1 MNPNTV
7 SLVLGSGGAR
17 GYAHIGVIRAL
28 TERGYD
34 IRGVS
39 GCSMGAMV
47 GGVYCAGKLDAFE
60 QWARSLTYLEVIKLV
75 DLSFLSSGAIRGD
88 KVFSLLKDMLED
100 AEIEDLPKPF
110 TAVATDLTNQKE
122 VWFRHGPLEEAIRAS
137 CAIPSLIKPVV
148 SRGRLLVDGG
158 VLNPLP
164 IAPSVSVHANHVI
177 AVDLSA
183 EVAMPRSA
191 RTQNEARA
199 RFEVEEK
206 RSWVDSLKAK
216 ALDWMSDKDAEA
228 GSYAVNDGLGKLDV
242 MYQMFETMQASLT
255 QYKIAGYRPDL
266 LIRVPKDSLQ
276 IYEFYR
282 AEQQIQLGYDIA
294 HEALEAYENGVA
306 NAYGLSG

>member
-1 MNPNTV
+1 MKENTV

-17 GYAHIGVIRAL
+17 GYAHIGVIKAL

-39 GCSMGAMV
+39 GCSMGALV
-47 GGVYCAGKLDAFE
+47 GGLYCAGRLDVFE
-60 QWARSLTYLEVIKLV
+60 DWARSLSYLDVIKLV

-88 KVFSLLKDMLED
+88 KVFNKIKEILED
-100 AEIEDLPKPF
+100 AQIEDLPKPF
-110 TAVATDLTNQKE
+110 TAVATDLTHQKE
-122 VWFRHGPLEEAIRAS
+122 VWFRHGPVEEAIRAS
-137 CAIPSLIKPVV
+137 CAIPSLIKPVINK
-148 SRGRLLVDGG
+148 GRILVDGG

-164 IAPSVSVHANHVI
+164 IAPSVSVHAKHVI

-183 EVAMPRSA
+183 DVVMPDGA

-199 RFEVEEK
+199 RYEREEK
-206 RSWVDSLKAK
+206 RSWLDALKNK
-216 ALDWMSDKDAEA
+216 ALGWMTDKEAED
-228 GSYAVNDGLGKLDV
+228 SRLAVNEGLGKLDI

-266 LIRVPKDSLQ
+266 LIRIPKHSCQ

-282 AEQQIQLGYDIA
+282 AEQQIKLGYDIA
-294 HEALEAYENGVA
+294 HEALEAYENGQA

>member
-1 MNPNTV
+1 MNSNTV

-34 IRGVS
+34 IKGVS

-47 GGVYCAGKLDAFE
+47 GGFYCAGKLHQFE
-60 QWARSLTYLEVIKLV
+60 EWARSLSYLDVIKLV

-88 KVFSLLKDMLED
+88 KVFAILQNML
-100 AEIEDLPKPF
+100 AGATIEGLDKPF

-122 VWFRHGPLEEAIRAS
+122 VWFQDGPLEEAIRAS
-137 CAIPSLIKPVV
+137 CAIPSLLKPVM
-148 SRGRLLVDGG
+148 SKGRILVDGG

-164 IAPSVSVHANHVI
+164 IAASVSVHAQHII

-183 EVAMPRSA
+183 EVPMPTDA
-191 RTQNEARA
+191 RGQNEARA
-199 RFEVEEK
+199 RYESEEK
-206 RSWVDSLKAK
+206 RSWMDQLKARAVEWLGDK
-216 ALDWMSDKDAEA
+216 QADESDM
-228 GSYAVNDGLGKLDV
+228 AVSDGLGKLDV

-255 QYKIAGYRPDL
+255 QYKVAGYRPDL
-266 LIRVPKDSLQ
+266 LIRIPKCSVE

-282 AEQQIQLGYDIA
+282 AEQQIELGYQIG
-294 HEALEAYENGVA
+294 HEVLEVYEQGGA
-306 NAYGLSG
+306 SAYGLSA